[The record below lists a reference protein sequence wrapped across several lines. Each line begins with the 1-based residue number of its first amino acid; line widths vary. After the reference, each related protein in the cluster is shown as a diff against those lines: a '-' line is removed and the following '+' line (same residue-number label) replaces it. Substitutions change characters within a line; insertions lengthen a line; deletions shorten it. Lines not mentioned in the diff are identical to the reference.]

1 MNQSCSKMLNINQ
14 TFIFSQSSSLNSF
27 LVVHTEMMDRILA
40 HNYISLENFEH
51 RERVKGVINSLG
63 NLKEKKKKT
72 NKKKAHSHH
81 KYFRCKLELQYLFF
95 PDRSISS
102 SVANF

>member
-14 TFIFSQSSSLNSF
+14 MLIFSQSSSLNSF
-27 LVVHTEMMDRILA
+27 LVVHTKMMDRIIA

-63 NLKEKKKKT
+63 NIKEREKKKDKQE
-72 NKKKAHSHH
+72 KSPHS
-81 KYFRCKLELQYLFF
+81 
-95 PDRSISS
+95 S
-102 SVANF
+102 

>member
-1 MNQSCSKMLNINQ
+1 MLNINQ

-63 NLKEKKKKT
+63 NLKEKKKKD
-72 NKKKAHSHH
+72 KQEKSP
-81 KYFRCKLELQYLFF
+81 Q
-95 PDRSISS
+95 SS
-102 SVANF
+102 

>member
-1 MNQSCSKMLNINQ
+1 MLNINQ
-14 TFIFSQSSSLNSF
+14 MLIFSQSSSLNSF
-27 LVVHTEMMDRILA
+27 LVVHTKMMDRIIA

-51 RERVKGVINSLG
+51 RKRVKGVINSLG
-63 NLKEKKKKT
+63 NIKEREKKKKT
-72 NKKKAHSHH
+72 NKKKAHIHH